1 MTKRIPAYKKQQ
13 ISRVST
19 SVLKMITVFSIV
31 LLLVAVPGCSEQ
43 YRIERMVWTAE
54 RTAEPI
60 FTNEGMVST
69 FEFDDAVSKFE
80 KIREKSPDS
89 QYAVNARLRIADLYT
104 VQKSFDKARVVY
116 EKLIMSN
123 EKKPELAALCIFKK
137 GQTYELGGNW
147 AEALKTFNIIL
158 TQYKKTSQS
167 LSVPLYIARYY
178 VKNDEKRS
186 AQQAYA
192 AAINFYQSIADEY
205 KNTKAALLAEN
216 LVVRTYMEQE
226 DWNSAVSFISK
237 LDKKYK
243 LGPDTLMVLA
253 KIYQNK
259 LDNVKL
265 AKATYER
272 ILKDFSD
279 KEQIVE
285 AVKKEMEALKQLR
298 TWDEESRKPKDD
310 GRPLR

>member
-13 ISRVST
+13 VSRVLT
-19 SVLKMITVFSIV
+19 NVLKMITVFSIV
-31 LLLVAVPGCSEQ
+31 LLVLVVPGCSEQ
-43 YRIERMVWTAE
+43 YKMERMVWDAE
-54 RTAEPI
+54 RAAEPI
-60 FTNEGMVST
+60 VTNQGMAST
-69 FEFDDAVSKFE
+69 FEFDNAVSKFE
-80 KIREKSPDS
+80 KIIEKSPDS
-89 QYAVNARLRIADLYT
+89 QYAINARLRIADLYT
-104 VQKSFDKARVVY
+104 VRKLFDKARAVY
-116 EKLIMSN
+116 DMLISSN
-123 EKKPELAALCIFKK
+123 GKKPELAALCVFKK
-137 GQTYELGGNW
+137 GQAYELEGNW
-147 AEALKTFNIIL
+147 AQALKTFNEIL
-158 TQYKKTSQS
+158 ADYNKTSQS

-186 AQQAYA
+186 SQQAYA
-192 AAINFYQSIADEY
+192 AAINFYQKIADEY

-226 DWNSAVSFISK
+226 DWNSAITFINK

-259 LDNVKL
+259 LDNAEL

-279 KEQIVE
+279 KEQIVK
-285 AVKKEMEALKQLR
+285 AVNQQLESLNKKA
-298 TWDEESRKPKDD
+298 D
-310 GRPLR
+310 